1 MVEKCK
7 RIDLPI
13 VPAEVGNFNIAV
25 GSKVRVDLP
34 RVPID
39 TPFHKDFRA
48 KQA

>member
-1 MVEKCK
+1 M
-7 RIDLPI
+7 DLPI

-25 GSKVRVDLP
+25 GSKVRADLP

-39 TPFHKDFRA
+39 TPVHKDFRA